1 MILTKTRKFDV
12 KMMKSVKCVVCGDG
26 EVGKTAF
33 LITYTTD
40 SFPDVY
46 VPTVF
51 DNFTQTITI
60 DDVEVKNIQIE
71 FK

>member
-1 MILTKTRKFDV
+1 M
-12 KMMKSVKCVVCGDG
+12 VCGDG